1 MLLSPALCFTHR
13 DGFGLHQSRRLR
25 YHSNNDKGDAAMGTA
40 ARKVS
45 TSPRRIRR
53 DRYIKEFEHDT
64 YKTKGKLREPTVCPE
79 CGAVFHKGRWQWL
92 ARPRGARE
100 TLCPACHRLQDKYPG
115 GYLTLSG
122 PFQKQHGDEILRL
135 ARNVERREKK
145 DHPLRR
151 ILSLEEQDGN
161 VLITTT
167 TMGMARAIGDAVH
180 HAYKGE
186 LCYQYTDEADI
197 LRVAWKR

>member
-1 MLLSPALCFTHR
+1 
-13 DGFGLHQSRRLR
+13 
-25 YHSNNDKGDAAMGTA
+25 MGTV

-45 TSPRRIRR
+45 TSPRRMRR
-53 DRYIKEFEHDT
+53 DRYIKEYEHDT
-64 YKTKGKLREPTVCPE
+64 YKTKGKLREPTVCSE
-79 CGAVFHKGRWQWL
+79 CGAVFRKGRWQWL

-122 PFQKQHGDEILRL
+122 PFQKQHGDEILHL
-135 ARNVERREKK
+135 AKNVEQREKK
-145 DHPLRR
+145 NHPLRR
-151 ILSLEEQDGN
+151 ILSLEEQGEN
-161 VLITTT
+161 ILITTT